1 MDTNE
6 VKFDSISSLDEYYG
20 FEHLNPLVSVGH
32 YDGAHR
38 PGITAYTYGI
48 YAVFIKE
55 TKGCALNYGLTRY
68 DFDEMSV
75 VSFAPGQKVSSVVEE
90 GAELPRWTVLAFH
103 PDLLARTALGRR
115 MSAYGFFA
123 YNSNEALHLSKEE
136 VQLLSAVLSL
146 IEKEMRHA
154 IDRHSRAI
162 LVSHIEVFLDYCLR
176 FYERQFFS
184 REIVNS
190 SVVDRFQAMLD
201 EYMAK
206 NLEESGLPTVA
217 YFADRLN
224 LSAGYFGELVKT
236 VTGMNAKDM
245 IAERLTGA
253 ARELL
258 SDMTLSVTQVSD
270 RLGFEY
276 PQHFV
281 RFFKRR
287 TGRTPK
293 EYRTISLN

>member
-1 MDTNE
+1 M
-6 VKFDSISSLDEYYG
+6 
-20 FEHLNPLVSVGH
+20 
-32 YDGAHR
+32 
-38 PGITAYTYGI
+38 
-48 YAVFIKE
+48 
-55 TKGCALNYGLTRY
+55 
-68 DFDEMSV
+68 
-75 VSFAPGQKVSSVVEE
+75 
-90 GAELPRWTVLAFH
+90 
-103 PDLLARTALGRR
+103 
-115 MSAYGFFA
+115 
-123 YNSNEALHLSKEE
+123 
-136 VQLLSAVLSL
+136 
-146 IEKEMRHA
+146 
-154 IDRHSRAI
+154 
-162 LVSHIEVFLDYCLR
+162 FLDYCLR